1 MRQWM
6 VAAKKADFYMIA
18 EKFHVDPVVARIIRN
33 REVIGEKNIRIYLGG
48 NLSDLSDPHQM
59 KDMDRLVEILAQK
72 IRKQVHIRIIG
83 DYDVDGVTS
92 SHLFLTALRRVG
104 AKVDVVIPHRIQD
117 GYGLSLHL
125 LQQAKEDGVDT
136 ILTCDNGIAAID
148 EIAWAKAQKMTVLV
162 TDHHAV
168 PFEEHEGRRTEK
180 KSLADAVVNPH
191 QQDCGYPYKELC
203 GAGVAWNVI
212 RVLYENYDM
221 DKREAEDLLDFV
233 AMATVCDVMSLTGE
247 NRILVKE
254 GLKRIRHTKNIGLQ
268 ALMQACNV
276 QPENISAYHF
286 GYVLGPC
293 VNATG
298 RLDTARHALRLF
310 ETGQETEAEEIA
322 RDLVDLNQ
330 ERKELTLQGVE
341 MAKKLCEE
349 GGYENDPVLV
359 LFLPDVHESIAGLIA
374 GRIREMYNR
383 PVFVLTRGEEGVK
396 GSGRSTENYSM
407 YENMCGCAELFTKF
421 GGHPMAAGLS
431 LREDVA
437 VFRGKIN
444 ACCELTEDDFIPK
457 IKIDMAMPAAYP
469 TIGLIRELARLEPF
483 GNGNSK
489 PQFADREL
497 ALLRASVVGRNQNVL
512 KLSLMTAAGEHV
524 SAVYFGDVEAWKQY
538 YSEKYGQT
546 EVDAALRGRAN
557 AIRMSVIYYPEI
569 NVYQG
574 MESVQLIIRN
584 YK

>member
-6 VAAKKADFYMIA
+6 VAAKKADFYVIA